1 MSDDWSLKDRDKF
14 FTLIKRVKEIDMD
27 VDIEY
32 FDKEDIE
39 TLRQKLIE
47 DIEKC
52 YDDVRSCKN
61 LDSVP
66 IYWVTDIINKRF
78 GAD

>member
-1 MSDDWSLKDRDKF
+1 MSDEWSLKDRDKF

-47 DIEKC
+47 DLKELWM
-52 YDDVRSCKN
+52 ST
-61 LDSVP
+61 LEG
-66 IYWVTDIINKRF
+66 TDIKERLINIINKRF
-78 GAD
+78 GVE